1 MTQDNAPSDPRT
13 NYCVMILIH
22 SDDARKTLDNPE
34 TVRRI
39 VADALDTLQENHDNV
54 PAKIE
59 EEIDYTL
66 DVYRTECDKDVTTY
80 RIGKLEAENAAL
92 RQQVERLSAPV
103 TDGVGRIAAE
113 RKRQIEQEGWTPE
126 HDGEHRCGE
135 LARAACGY
143 AALASYQAGP
153 RNLVDDPLQPPI
165 LPRDWPWDVSWW
177 KPSHDLIRNLVKAGA
192 LIAAEIDRLAARKGA
207 A

>member
-103 TDGVGRIAAE
+103 TDAE
-113 RKRQIEQEGWTPE
+113 CEQFDLDCNGHFSRMGIE
-126 HDGEHRCGE
+126 
-135 LARAACGY
+135 
-143 AALASYQAGP
+143 AL
-153 RNLVDDPLQPPI
+153 
-165 LPRDWPWDVSWW
+165 
-177 KPSHDLIRNLVKAGA
+177 
-192 LIAAEIDRLAARKGA
+192 LAARKEQGK
-207 A
+207 

>member
-1 MTQDNAPSDPRT
+1 MSEQMNVPDDLKLLYECDTEWPSKGLT
-13 NYCVMILIH
+13 
-22 SDDARKTLDNPE
+22 E
-34 TVRRI
+34 W
-39 VADALDTLQENHDNV
+39 ADANGIPYRPWGNTAQVVLRRSL
-54 PAKIE
+54 IE
-59 EEIDYTL
+59 
-66 DVYRTECDKDVTTY
+66 
-80 RIGKLEAENAAL
+80 RIAALEAENAVL
-92 RQQVERLSAPV
+92 RQRIERLSAPV

-126 HDGEHRCGE
+126 HDEEHRCGE

-192 LIAAEIDRLAARKGA
+192 LIAAEIDRLAARKESK
-207 A
+207 

>member
-1 MTQDNAPSDPRT
+1 MSEQVNVPDDLKILFEDATEGREYQDSSQRT
-13 NYCVMILIH
+13 NEVLGLIERI
-22 SDDARKTLDNPE
+22 AALEAENAELNDNL
-34 TVRRI
+34 R
-39 VADALDTLQENHDNV
+39 QM
-54 PAKIE
+54 
-59 EEIDYTL
+59 
-66 DVYRTECDKDVTTY
+66 TECRDDLT
-80 RIGKLEAENAAL
+80 RLIAQRDSENAAL
-92 RQQVERLSAPV
+92 RQQVESLSAPV
-103 TDGVGRIAAE
+103 TDGVSRIAAE
-113 RKRQIEQEGWTPE
+113 RKRQIEVEGWTPE

>member
-1 MTQDNAPSDPRT
+1 MSEQVNVPDDLKILFEDATEGREYQDSSQRT
-13 NYCVMILIH
+13 NEVLGLIERI
-22 SDDARKTLDNPE
+22 AALEAENAELNDNL
-34 TVRRI
+34 R
-39 VADALDTLQENHDNV
+39 QM
-54 PAKIE
+54 
-59 EEIDYTL
+59 
-66 DVYRTECDKDVTTY
+66 TECRDDLT
-80 RIGKLEAENAAL
+80 RLIAQRDSENAAL
-92 RQQVERLSAPV
+92 RQQVESLSAPV
-103 TDGVGRIAAE
+103 TDGVSRIAAE
-113 RKRQIEQEGWTPE
+113 RKRQIEVEGWTPE

-192 LIAAEIDRLAARKGA
+192 LIAAEIDRLAARKESK
-207 A
+207 